1 MKPSII
7 VHGGAWDIPDS
18 LVEPHEKGC
27 ESAAATGY
35 DILIADGSA
44 VDAVVEAVAVM
55 EDNPV
60 FDAGVGSVLN
70 QSGQVELDA
79 IVMDGSSLRSG
90 AVAAIQLVRNPV
102 RIARSI
108 MVDTEYSMLVGAGA
122 LDYATKGGFKRC
134 PVEELLVGRE
144 LEDYREFMRTG
155 VMRTK
160 VHFAGRGDTVGACA
174 VDSMGHVAAATS
186 TGGIPRK
193 PAGRVGD
200 SPLVGSGAYA
210 DDQVGAAS
218 ATGWGEQIMAVVMSK
233 TTIDIG
239 RTKSDPGEACEEAVS
254 ILRKRVQGLGGVI
267 MVDIHGKVGFCHNT
281 PKMAFAYVEGT
292 SGVRRSQTT
301 M

>member
-7 VHGGAWDIPDS
+7 VHGGAWDIPDV

-27 ESAAATGY
+27 GSAAATGY
-35 DILIADGSA
+35 DILVADGSA

-55 EDNPV
+55 EDDPV

-108 MVDTEYSMLVGAGA
+108 MEDTECSLLVGAGA
-122 LDYATKGGFKRC
+122 LDFATRGGFKRC
-134 PVEELLVGRE
+134 SVEDLLVGRE
-144 LEDYREFMRTG
+144 LEDYKEFMRTG

-160 VHFAGRGDTVGACA
+160 THFAGRGDTVGACA
-174 VDSMGHVAAATS
+174 VDSNGHVASATS

-218 ATGWGEQIMAVVMSK
+218 ATGWGEQVMAVVMSK
-233 TTIDIG
+233 TTVDINRAG
-239 RTKSDPGEACEEAVS
+239 SDPGAACEEAVS
-254 ILRKRVQGLGGVI
+254 ILRKRVQGFGGVI
-267 MVDIHGKVGFCHNT
+267 MVDRHGKVGYCHNT
-281 PKMAFAYVEGT
+281 PRMAFAYIEGISGRRREHT
-292 SGVRRSQTT
+292 S

>member
-7 VHGGAWDIPDS
+7 VHGGAWDIPDV
-18 LVEPHEKGC
+18 LVESHEKGC

-35 DILIADGSA
+35 DILLAGGSA

-55 EDNPV
+55 EDDPV

-90 AVAAIQLVRNPV
+90 AVAAIQFVRNPV

-108 MVDTEYSMLVGAGA
+108 MEDTEYSLLVGAGA
-122 LDYATKGGFKRC
+122 LDFATRGGFKRC
-134 PVEELLVGRE
+134 SVEDLLVGRE

-160 VHFAGRGDTVGACA
+160 THFAGRGDTVGACA
-174 VDSMGHVAAATS
+174 VDSKGHVASATS

-210 DDQVGAAS
+210 DDQVGATS
-218 ATGWGEQIMAVVMSK
+218 ATGWGEQVMAVVMSK
-233 TTIDIG
+233 TAVDINRAISNP
-239 RTKSDPGEACEEAVS
+239 RTACEEAVS
-254 ILRKRVQGLGGVI
+254 ILRKRVHGFGGVI
-267 MVDIHGKVGFCHNT
+267 MVDCHGKVGYCHNT
-281 PKMAFAYVEGT
+281 PRMAFAYVEGISGRNRAHT
-292 SGVRRSQTT
+292 S